1 VKTPPSFILWQ
12 EFFREFQVSG
22 FEFQASSFRF
32 QVKPF
37 ADPYESRSRHQQIE
51 GHNYKTLEHVN
62 DKQGH
67 RLKLHS

>member
-37 ADPYESRSRHQQIE
+37 AAPYESRSQHQQIE
-51 GHNYKTLEHVN
+51 GHNYKTPEHDN
-62 DKQGH
+62 HKRSR
-67 RLKLHS
+67 RLKLQF